1 MKKKN
6 IIKKLMSVVL
16 SAATVFS
23 LLTLPAHAIIPGE
36 DAFSGQK
43 TLAHYMNL

>member
-6 IIKKLMSVVL
+6 ITKKLLSIIL
-16 SAATVFS
+16 SAATAFS

-36 DAFSGQK
+36 DTYGQ
-43 TLAHYMNL
+43 T